1 MDPSSLFL
9 EYLRGAL
16 AFILSNLLELL
27 RDLWPIINPV
37 LSTAIVVLVIIA
49 FILLPFLENTSKEI
63 LEVVVILVIIY
74 ILLSVNANSLP
85 IFRDHWLTIDFEN
98 AHLM

>member
-1 MDPSSLFL
+1 LDPSSLFL

-63 LEVVVILVIIY
+63 LGVVVILVIIY

-85 IFRDHWLTIDFEN
+85 IFIG
-98 AHLM
+98 

>member
-1 MDPSSLFL
+1 LDPSSLFL

-27 RDLWPIINPV
+27 RDLWPVIGPV
-37 LSTAIVVLVIIA
+37 LSLVIVVFAVAAMVL
-49 FILLPFLENTSKEI
+49 FPFLENTSKEL
-63 LEVVVILVIIY
+63 LEIVVILVIIY
-74 ILLSVNANSLP
+74 ILLSANANSLP